1 MILEKGSGDGLCTA
15 RIGIF
20 STLSPEDQR
29 LLVRKARHRH
39 VGEGV
44 TIFHE
49 NDPAE
54 QILVV
59 HSGRVKLNRYL
70 PDGREY
76 VLDTLTGGG
85 IYGEQWLFSSKRH
98 EVNAITLEPAS
109 YCEIHRD
116 DILTLVRQHPDVGIG
131 MLFELGSKLS
141 RVSRMH
147 ELLSIRDARARLAG
161 YLLLPSVEPGGS
173 ASGSAKGLASAC
185 DQRGSSA
192 ATRRP
197 RTSVPRLS
205 PFSLLGKMGCPPTSN
220 GPTEAINGRLE
231 HLRGSA
237 LGFRNLTNYIARS
250 LLETGGFRPR
260 LHPGL

>member
-1 MILEKGSGDGLCTA
+1 MSEFPRRERHPCACDGLCTA

-116 DILTLVRQHPDVGIG
+116 DILALVRQHPDVGIG

-161 YLLLPSVEPGGS
+161 YLLLLGREAGS
-173 ASGSAKGLASAC
+173 GTLSLSRDEIAAATSLRHETISRRLREMEQEGLLQLNGHRGITLLNIKGLQDILDTA
-185 DQRGSSA
+185 G
-192 ATRRP
+192 
-197 RTSVPRLS
+197 
-205 PFSLLGKMGCPPTSN
+205 
-220 GPTEAINGRLE
+220 
-231 HLRGSA
+231 
-237 LGFRNLTNYIARS
+237 
-250 LLETGGFRPR
+250 
-260 LHPGL
+260 